1 MKNLS
6 IRTGKNLRMNIRN
19 KKLVEGKGIIF
30 HYEPSVASPNP
41 WFGLA
46 DEGPED
52 AWRECVANN
61 LSLPG

>member
-1 MKNLS
+1 
-6 IRTGKNLRMNIRN
+6 MNIRN